1 MHGPILLAGTRP
13 KYDRAVDRDE
23 LLRLRC
29 FRALDAL
36 HAQVGGEL
44 PYEGALDRGFDFDGR
59 RVPFLNRYKGIHR
72 AAAQRGPAA
81 LSVVTSWANPYADGE
96 VEDGLGYAYRAG
108 DIDQPDN
115 RALRAAVLE
124 QTPLAYF
131 VGTRPGRFQTLYP
144 CYAVTDDLAGRRVY
158 LRPGMRTFDGTSVP
172 IDDAVER
179 RHIMREARS
188 RLHQGWFRGVVLN
201 AYNDRCTICRLRE
214 SRLLDASHIIPDA
227 REEGVAAVRNGLALC
242 TIHHRA
248 YDHDLV
254 GISPDYR
261 VHVAP
266 RLLDEDDGPMLDL
279 LKAAQGVSIVLPGAS
294 RSRPDRDLLAVRFE
308 RFNRG

>member
-1 MHGPILLAGTRP
+1 
-13 KYDRAVDRDE
+13 
-23 LLRLRC
+23 
-29 FRALDAL
+29 
-36 HAQVGGEL
+36 
-44 PYEGALDRGFDFDGR
+44 
-59 RVPFLNRYKGIHR
+59 VPFLNRYKGIHR

-201 AYNDRCTICRLRE
+201 AYNDRCTICRLHE

-279 LKAAQGVSIVLPGAS
+279 LKAAEGVSIVLPGAS